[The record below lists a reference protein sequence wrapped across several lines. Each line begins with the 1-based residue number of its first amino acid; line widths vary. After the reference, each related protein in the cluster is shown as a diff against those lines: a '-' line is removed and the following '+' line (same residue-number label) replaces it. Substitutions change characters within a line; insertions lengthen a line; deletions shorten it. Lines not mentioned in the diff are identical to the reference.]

1 MKNQSETPEEGSS
14 QFRFIADEHLGRLAR
29 YLRLCGFDT
38 VFADSLAD
46 RKIIDIAISEN
57 RIILSRDKV
66 LMSDKKVARGCRIMS
81 ERPVIQLSEVID
93 RYGLREYF
101 RPFSRCTNCNGLLAL
116 VNGDE
121 IIDSLPE
128 RTRDFYTHF
137 MRCGTC
143 GKIYWEG
150 SHYNRMKKFINDL

>member
-1 MKNQSETPEEGSS
+1 LKNQSETPEEVSS
-14 QFRFIADEHLGRLAR
+14 EFRFIADEHLGRLAR

-38 VFADSLAD
+38 VFADSIAD
-46 RKIIDIAISEN
+46 SKIIDIAINEN
-57 RIILSRDKV
+57 RIILSRDRE
-66 LMSDKKVARGCRIMS
+66 LMSDKKVERGFRILS
-81 ERPVIQLSEVID
+81 ERPVIQLSEVIN
-93 RYGLREYF
+93 RYSLREYF
-101 RPFSRCTNCNGLLAL
+101 RPFSRCTKCNGLLVM

-121 IIDSLPE
+121 IIDFLPQ

-150 SHYNRMKKFINDL
+150 SHFNRLKKFINDL